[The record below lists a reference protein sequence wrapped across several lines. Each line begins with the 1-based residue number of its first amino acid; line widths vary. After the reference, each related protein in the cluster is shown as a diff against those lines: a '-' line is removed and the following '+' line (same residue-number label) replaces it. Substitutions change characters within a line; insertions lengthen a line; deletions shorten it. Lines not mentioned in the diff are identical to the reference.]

1 MAEYDLTSKLGR
13 YFDRHLVFP
22 LLEFLTERNIFDE
35 KDILQAK
42 YDLLQHTTMVDFQ
55 LDIYNKLH
63 PDGIEPKDLVDK
75 REGIVA
81 RFNEL
86 SEAVQPLLDAAVTED
101 AARLIENQ
109 RNSDSMLA
117 LDFLHKKFNIERSMV
132 DDLHTFA
139 RYVYDCG
146 DYSRAAA
153 NLGLY
158 RALVPNNDKNMM
170 SCLWGKLASEI
181 LMQRWDEAYDD
192 LNHLKVAIENNNS
205 RSPIDLLHQ
214 RTWFI
219 HWSLFV
225 YFNHPQGRDD
235 LVQLFL
241 NSAASTST
249 NQTNIYLNTLQTTA
263 PHLLRYLAA
272 AVIINPRKKN
282 DRVLKELVKI
292 IQQESYAFRDPITE
306 FLECL
311 YVHFDFDNAQKKL
324 RDCTAVLN
332 NDFFL
337 IGCMDEFMENAR
349 LLIFE
354 TFCRIHRC
362 ITIEMLAEKLN
373 MSPEEAERWIVN
385 LIRNANLDAKID
397 SQGGTVV
404 MGSQVLSPYQTI
416 IEKTKNLFT
425 RTQSLAHNS
434 EKKKDTNANW
444 HNYQT
449 QQSQTNSG
457 AVPSNE

>member
-1 MAEYDLTSKLGR
+1 MAEYDLTAKLSR

-35 KDILQAK
+35 KEILQAK

-55 LDIYNKLH
+55 LDIYRKLH
-63 PDGIEPKDLVDK
+63 SEGNEPKELIEK

-81 RFNEL
+81 RFKEL
-86 SEAVQPLLDAAVTED
+86 SEAVQPLLDAVVTED
-101 AARLIENQ
+101 AARCIEHQ
-109 RNSDSMLA
+109 RTSDSMLA
-117 LDFLHKKFNIERSMV
+117 LEFLQKKFNIERSMV
-132 DDLHTFA
+132 DGLYTFA

-146 DYSRAAA
+146 DYSRAAT

-158 RALVPNNDKNMM
+158 RALVPSSDKNMM

-192 LNHLKVAIENNNS
+192 LNRLKEAIETNNT
-205 RSPIDLLHQ
+205 RSPLELLHQ

-225 YFNHPQGRDD
+225 YFNHPKGRDD

-241 NSAASTST
+241 GSSSSTP
-249 NQTNIYLNTLQTTA
+249 NQTNAYLNTLQMTA
-263 PHLLRYLAA
+263 PHLLRYLTA

-282 DRVLKELVKI
+282 ERSLKELVKV

-311 YVHFDFDNAQKKL
+311 YVHFDFDGAQKTL
-324 RDCTAVLN
+324 RDCTTVLQ

-337 IGCMDEFMENAR
+337 IGGAEDFMENAR

-354 TFCRIHRC
+354 TFCRIHHC
-362 ITIEMLAEKLN
+362 IKIDMLGEKLN

-397 SQGGTVV
+397 SQQGTVI
-404 MGSQVLSPYQTI
+404 MGSQMLSPYQTV
-416 IEKTKNLFT
+416 IEKTKNLFN
-425 RTQSLAHNS
+425 RTQALSHVS
-434 EKKKDTNANW
+434 QRKKDTNANW
-444 HNYQT
+444 NNYQT
-449 QQSQTNSG
+449 QQSQANSG
-457 AVPSNE
+457 VVAFNE

>member
-1 MAEYDLTSKLGR
+1 MAEYDLTAKLGR

-35 KDILQAK
+35 KEILQAK

-63 PDGIEPKDLVDK
+63 LDGNEPKELIDK
-75 REGIVA
+75 REAIVS

-86 SEAVQPLLDAAVTED
+86 SQAVQPLLDAVVTED
-101 AARLIENQ
+101 ATRLIEHQ
-109 RNSDSMLA
+109 RNSDSILA
-117 LDFLHKKFNIERSMV
+117 LDFLQKKFNIERSIV
-132 DDLHTFA
+132 DDLYTFA

-146 DYSRAAA
+146 DYSRAAT

-158 RALVPNNDKNMM
+158 RALVPNSDKNMM

-181 LMQRWDEAYDD
+181 LMQRWDDAYDD
-192 LNHLKVAIENNNS
+192 LNHLKDAIETNNS
-205 RSPIDLLHQ
+205 RLPLELLHQ

-225 YFNHPQGRDD
+225 YFNHPKGRDD

-241 NSAASTST
+241 GSNTST
-249 NQTNIYLNTLQTTA
+249 GNQTNTYLNTLQTTA
-263 PHLLRYLAA
+263 PHLLRYLTA

-282 DRVLKELVKI
+282 ERTLKELVKV

-311 YVHFDFDNAQKKL
+311 YVHFDFDGAQQKL

-337 IGCMDEFMENAR
+337 IGCAEEFMENAR

-354 TFCRIHRC
+354 TFCRIHHC
-362 ITIEMLAEKLN
+362 ITIDMLAEKLN
-373 MSPEEAERWIVN
+373 MGTEEAERWIVN
-385 LIRNANLDAKID
+385 LIRNASLDAKID
-397 SQGGTVV
+397 SQKGVVV
-404 MGSQVLSPYQTI
+404 MGSQALSPYQTI
-416 IEKTKNLFT
+416 IEKTKNLFN
-425 RTQSLAHNS
+425 RTQSLAQNS
-434 EKKKDTNANW
+434 EKKRDTNANW
-444 HNYQT
+444 SNYQT

-457 AVPSNE
+457 IIPLIE